1 MATRGITH
9 LIVNSPYQEP
19 KRHWQYQRQTQSFAL
34 RQGRRPAGYVI
45 ASESAKSFDDPGR
58 FIPIELVEQLRP
70 RVNAWRDA
78 GHPGVTGI
86 TRRLLEHWNDANQRE
101 GRRFFFCQHEAIETI
116 IWLTEAPA
124 SERVGIT
131 IPSDGGA
138 FSRWCCKLATGT
150 GKTIV
155 MAMAAAWHILNKV
168 AYPKDD
174 RFSKHILV
182 LAPGLTVKSRLQ
194 VLLPSADGN
203 YYDEF
208 NVVPPGL
215 REQLRQGKVLVHNW
229 HKLSWETEERIKRR
243 RSVDKRGAKSNEAY
257 AREVLG
263 EMATAR
269 SILVFND
276 EAHHA
281 WRVNPESKKARI
293 DRALIEEATKWV
305 GGLDRIHQAR
315 GILRC
320 LDFSAT
326 PFAPSGKVS
335 SEEALF
341 GWIVSDFGLNDAI
354 ESGLVKTPRVVVR
367 DDGMPDVRT
376 YKSKLYHIYEHV
388 RDDLTRKAEIHEP
401 LPDLVLNAYLL
412 LGKDWLTTEQEWRR
426 LNYPTP
432 PVMIT
437 VANRIETAGRIKHA
451 FDNHKILIDELC
463 RPELTLH
470 IDSSV
475 LDIAEAMEEETPDT
489 QASATTGED
498 GEQQSRKLTKDE
510 QAALLRKTVDTVGRV
525 GEPGEKIQNVISVG
539 MLSEGWD
546 AKTVTHIM
554 GLRAFS
560 SQLLCEQV
568 VGRGLRRTSYDTF
581 TTFADP
587 DTGMEEKVLTPEY
600 VNIFGI
606 PFTFLPHEGDDDGP
620 LPPPPPKTRIEAV
633 REKRVFSLSWP
644 TIVRLDHTY
653 RPKLDLDLAET
664 PVLTLNAADRIENAE
679 MAATVAG
686 KPNMAVLTQ
695 IDLAAL
701 AERFRL
707 QRIVFEVARDVY
719 EQMRPSWRGNREN
732 LLAQVIQLVEKFVE
746 SPRLQIAPPLF
757 YQDALKRRVMLTLNM
772 QRIVQHVF
780 DGIRFENTVELTPV
794 FDANKPIRSTGDMQ
808 PWFTGRPC
816 VPANRS
822 HVNLCVA
829 DSTWEAQA
837 AYELDHH
844 SRVAAWAK
852 NDHLGF
858 EISYVFE
865 GVFHRYRPD
874 YLVRLVDG
882 LMLVVE
888 TKGQDTAKDR
898 AKRRYLEDWCR
909 AVNHHGGFGSWAT
922 GVCFKPD
929 DMAVLIET
937 VKISSVWPKES
948 PDTPRLGGCPRGGNK
963 GANR

>member
-1 MATRGITH
+1 MSTKGITH
-9 LIVNSPYQEP
+9 LIVNSPYDEP
-19 KRHWQYQRQTQSFAL
+19 KRYWQYQRQAQSFSL
-34 RQGRRPAGYVI
+34 KPGRRPAGYVI
-45 ASESAKSFDDPGR
+45 ASESAKTFDDPGR
-58 FIPIELVEQLRP
+58 FIPIELVEKIRV

-78 GHPGVTGI
+78 GYPGVTGI
-86 TRRLLEHWNDANQRE
+86 TRRLLDHWNDPDQRE
-101 GRRFFFCQHEAIETI
+101 GKRFFFCQHEAIETI
-116 IWLTEAPA
+116 VWLTEAPP
-124 SERVGIT
+124 SNRVGIS

-155 MAMAAAWHILNKV
+155 MAMAAAWNILNKV
-168 AYPKDD
+168 AYPQDD
-174 RFSKHILV
+174 RFSKHLLV

-208 NVVPPGL
+208 NIVPQGL

-229 HKLSWETEERIKRR
+229 HKLSWETEDKIKRR

-257 AREVLG
+257 VREVLG
-263 EMATAR
+263 EMASTR
-269 SILVFND
+269 NILVFND

-281 WRVNPESKKARI
+281 WRVNPEAKKAKI
-293 DRALIEEATKWV
+293 DRLLIEEATKWV
-305 GGLDRIHQAR
+305 GGLDRIHSAR

-341 GWIVSDFGLNDAI
+341 SWIVSDFGLNDAI

-367 DDGMPDVRT
+367 DDGMPDVRN

-388 RDDLTRKAEIHEP
+388 RDDLTRKAEAYEP

-412 LGKDWLTTEQEWRR
+412 LGKDWLATAQEWAR
-426 LNYPTP
+426 LKYPTS

-437 VANRIETAGRIKHA
+437 VANRVETAGRIKHA
-451 FDNHKILIDELC
+451 FDNHKVLIDELC
-463 RPELTLH
+463 QADRTLH

-475 LDIAEAMEEETPDT
+475 LDKAEAMEEEKSDT
-489 QASATTGED
+489 VPASLDGED
-498 GEQQSRKLTKDE
+498 DEPQQKKLTKDE
-510 QAALLRKTVDTVGRV
+510 QAELLRRTVDTVGQV
-525 GEPGEKIQNVISVG
+525 GEPGEKVQNVISVG

-581 TTFADP
+581 TTFDDP
-587 DTGMEEKVLTPEY
+587 ETRAQEQVLSPEY

-606 PFTFLPHEGDDDGP
+606 PFTFLPHEGDNDGP
-620 LPPPPPKTRIEAV
+620 LPPPPPKTRIEVV
-633 REKRVFSLSWP
+633 REKRAFAITWP
-644 TIVRLDHTY
+644 SIVRIDHVY
-653 RPKLDLDLAET
+653 RPTLELDLAKL
-664 PVLTLNAADRIENAE
+664 PVLTLNASDRIENAE

-686 KPNMAVLTQ
+686 KPNMALLTQ

-701 AERFRL
+701 AERFRF

-719 EQMRPSWRGNREN
+719 EQMRPSWKGNREN
-732 LLAQVIQLVEKFVE
+732 LLAQVIQLVEKFI
-746 SPRLQIAPPLF
+746 SSSRLEIDPPLF
-757 YQDALKRRVMLTLNM
+757 YQDPQKRRVMLTLNM
-772 QRIVQHVF
+772 QRIVQHIF
-780 DGIRFENTVELTPV
+780 DLIRCENTLELQPV
-794 FDANKPIRSTGDMQ
+794 FDTSKPIRSTEDMQ
-808 PWFTGRPC
+808 SWFTGKPC
-816 VPANRS
+816 VAATRS

-837 AYELDHH
+837 AYEFDHNPN
-844 SRVAAWAK
+844 VAAWVK
-852 NDHLGF
+852 NDHIGF
-858 EISYVFE
+858 DVSYVFG
-865 GVFHRYRPD
+865 GVFHKYRPD
-874 YLVRLVDG
+874 YLVRLQNAAAIII
-882 LMLVVE
+882 E
-888 TKGQDTAKDR
+888 TKGQDTPKDKT
-898 AKRRYLEDWCR
+898 KRRYMEEWCK
-909 AVNHHGGFGSWAT
+909 AVNAHGGFGKWAFA
-922 GVCFKPD
+922 VCFKPD
-929 DMAVLIET
+929 DL
-937 VKISSVWPKES
+937 
-948 PDTPRLGGCPRGGNK
+948 PDCLSI
-963 GANR
+963 